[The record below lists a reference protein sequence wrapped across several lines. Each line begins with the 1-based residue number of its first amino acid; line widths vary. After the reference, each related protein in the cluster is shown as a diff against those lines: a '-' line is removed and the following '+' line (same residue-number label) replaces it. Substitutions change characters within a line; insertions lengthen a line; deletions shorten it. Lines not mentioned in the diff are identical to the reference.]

1 MRKIFKHT
9 AVAVAALSA
18 PFAMAEVTISGTV
31 DQAVQRTTTHT
42 NPSNAALGALSSS
55 VNGNQSVNEV
65 ASTLSNYN
73 YLALKGNEDLG
84 NGLKA
89 TFEVSIKNVGPDNAD
104 AVMKNYLSHVG
115 LEGSFGKIKI
125 GQQWRPFFT
134 AVASIDPTQL
144 AAVPGFSGAGIKG
157 TGLAGLAPEPNS
169 NSITYNIPNVV
180 PGLFVQLQ
188 KGLGE
193 ATTAATQGQ
202 GDNYGMYAIFTDG
215 QKFFVAVAKHSEK
228 MVAGGKFTA
237 SATGTNG
244 LGTATVIPANALGAG
259 KPALTMPELTG
270 AGLNGLDHVLYLANG
285 GETRDSIAYAA
296 TYNFGLAKL
305 VWGTATE
312 DVPSTQAKLVMN
324 AWGVKIPVNEQ
335 IDLGYLSTKTNHTR
349 GSITAVGSLPGSQFS
364 LSGYKLLATYNLS
377 KRTKLYWT
385 KGYQKLDGGTAAGN
399 EFSTARTGLGV
410 NHNF

>member
-18 PFAMAEVTISGTV
+18 PFAMAEVTISGAV

-42 NPSNAALGALSSS
+42 NPSHPLLGAI

-134 AVASIDPTQL
+134 AVAGIDPTQL
-144 AAVPGFSGAGIKG
+144 AAVPGFTGAGTKG

-169 NSITYNIPNVV
+169 NSISYNLPNVV

-228 MVAGGKFTA
+228 MVANGVFTG

-244 LGTATVIPANALGAG
+244 LGTSPVFAG
-259 KPALTMPELTG
+259 KTLPELTIG
-270 AGLNGLDHVLYLANG
+270 GYNGHNHILYTAAG

-349 GSITAVGSLPGSQFS
+349 NAGSQFS
-364 LSGYKLLATYNLS
+364 LSGYKMLATYNLS

-385 KGYQKLDGGTAAGN
+385 KGYQKLDGGTADGN